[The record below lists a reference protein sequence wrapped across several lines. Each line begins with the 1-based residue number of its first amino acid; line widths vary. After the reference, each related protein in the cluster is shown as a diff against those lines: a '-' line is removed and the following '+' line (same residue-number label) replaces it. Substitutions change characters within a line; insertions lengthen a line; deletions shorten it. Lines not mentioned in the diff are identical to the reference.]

1 MSYTGSES
9 RVELTKAEM
18 LEELEKLVKP
28 AFVTR
33 FYQNPF
39 TSVQVLIYRNILG
52 FIQSTKM
59 DRTNWRS
66 NSNNRFKITLEK
78 QLPGYNKTCD
88 YTDETCKNE
97 WVAMM
102 NSSFLNEEQVNEV
115 LNKLKPKCNA
125 ANAANPDP
133 HGSCAMMGGRRRTRT
148 RKTKKTKTSKRSKKS
163 KRSKRGTRR
172 S

>member
-115 LNKLKPKCNA
+115 LNKLKPKCNP
-125 ANAANPDP
+125 ANPANSASD
-133 HGSCAMMGGRRRTRT
+133 SCAMMGGRRRRST